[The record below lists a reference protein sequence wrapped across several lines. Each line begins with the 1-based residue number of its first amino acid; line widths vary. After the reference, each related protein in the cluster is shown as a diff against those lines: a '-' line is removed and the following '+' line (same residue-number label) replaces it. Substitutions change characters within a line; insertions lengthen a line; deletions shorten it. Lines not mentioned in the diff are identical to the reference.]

1 MKDIDPQNLQTTI
14 DIIYIASL
22 TSMNHTQKITSLSVI
37 AGMFLIAALVTT
49 VSRTE
54 TALAQNMSNQ
64 TVVTQ
69 TASQMNKTSTNQ
81 TESKPKLTTSDVQD
95 IRKSL
100 EEIRKDIAEGKAT
113 EALQAINDMDNKLLV
128 AMSANP
134 PPMLEKSSG
143 NDNNNNK

>member
-1 MKDIDPQNLQTTI
+1 
-14 DIIYIASL
+14 
-22 TSMNHTQKITSLSVI
+22 MNHTQKITSFSVI
-37 AGMFLIAALVTT
+37 AGMFLIAALATT
-49 VSRTE
+49 ANRTE

-64 TVVTQ
+64 TVVNQTTVVDQ
-69 TASQMNKTSTNQ
+69 TASQMNQTSTNQ

-143 NDNNNNK
+143 NDNNNK

>member
-1 MKDIDPQNLQTTI
+1 
-14 DIIYIASL
+14 
-22 TSMNHTQKITSLSVI
+22 MNQ
-37 AGMFLIAALVTT
+37 
-49 VSRTE
+49 
-54 TALAQNMSNQ
+54 
-64 TVVTQ
+64 
-69 TASQMNKTSTNQ
+69 TSTNQ

-143 NDNNNNK
+143 NDNNK